1 MKTTIENVLPRQVLD
16 LVRRAPINPMTRG
29 AVRRITD
36 LIVPDEL
43 REPKLIEDYILANI
57 KEDRQNN
64 AQRALQG
71 EMIHFDVS
79 GYEDTYGTCK
89 MDRRY
94 LYSATVH
101 FNISDLSH
109 CNSKDDVHNFL
120 TDLAREACHNSGA
133 HDWEDGDTSDYE
145 MDDGE
150 GLDLDYSV
158 DSWIENFIDE
168 NLIAIAEVAHWGE

>member
-1 MKTTIENVLPRQVLD
+1 MKTTIENILPRQVLD

-36 LIVPDEL
+36 LVVPEEIK
-43 REPKLIEDYILANI
+43 EPKLIEDYILTNI
-57 KEDRQNN
+57 KEDRLKKIRKPDQS
-64 AQRALQG
+64 

-79 GYEDTYGTCK
+79 GYEDTYGTCR

-94 LYSATVH
+94 LYSARVN

-109 CNSKDDVHNFL
+109 CNSKGDVHNFL
-120 TDLAREACHNSGA
+120 TDLAREAF
-133 HDWEDGDTSDYE
+133 E
-145 MDDGE
+145 MEDGE